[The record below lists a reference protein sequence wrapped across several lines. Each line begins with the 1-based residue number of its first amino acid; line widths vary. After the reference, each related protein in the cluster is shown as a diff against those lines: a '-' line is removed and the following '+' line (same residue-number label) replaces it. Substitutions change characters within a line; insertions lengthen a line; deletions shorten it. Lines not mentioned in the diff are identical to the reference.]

1 MQTPDAE
8 NVAPQ
13 VPPHPCDRL
22 GHGCDYCRA
31 VRRLGPR
38 EPQNPLARLIPPSAS
53 EYLTPSEVRAKD
65 RAARYVQ
72 RRKREHART
81 QVSQLAST
89 YSSYRALLAA
99 VLKAA

>member
-38 EPQNPLARLIPPSAS
+38 EPQNPLARLIPPSSTATAS
-53 EYLTPSEVRAKD
+53 AAEA